1 MFAAEDLRNKLE
13 MFLSANLDVENS
25 AKIFKFA
32 SFYNYDKLKKICLA
46 YINDNYKQVIE
57 TQEFEELQREYML
70 EIVRYCKTK

>member
-1 MFAAEDLRNKLE
+1 MFAAEDLRNKIE
-13 MFLSANLDVENS
+13 MFLSSNLYVENS
-25 AKIFKFA
+25 AKIFNFA